1 MYDKHY
7 ESYGD
12 QHVRSVVAY
21 GKAADHK
28 LYVDAKYTVKFL
40 KADMVD
46 AFQKG
51 MLLVNDGTSLLRP
64 VKLNGAKA
72 TTVEG
77 TTSATGT
84 EWTADE
90 A

>member
-1 MYDKHY
+1 MFDKHY

-12 QHVRSVVAY
+12 QHVRSVIAY

-28 LYVDAKYTVKFL
+28 LYADAKYTVKFL
-40 KADMVD
+40 KADMVT

-51 MLLVNDGTSLLRP
+51 MLLVNDGTSILRP
-64 VKLNGAKA
+64 VKLNGAKV
-72 TTVEG
+72 TTVDG
-77 TTSATGT
+77 TTSVIGT

-90 A
+90 V